1 MTLILTIAIPAS
13 MRLALAALVVAFSAH
28 GALAWY
34 GASVGQTYPGASTD
48 NHASVHARAHL
59 CNGISKHTRTICCGA
74 NPPAWCGKRPKDIVD
89 ADATNDRDLA
99 RLYQASLNDFGSPLR
114 DPMFYVC
121 MFVSVTVIY
130 LTALAGSGRDKGVDE
145 AV

>member
-1 MTLILTIAIPAS
+1 MALILPTTIPAS
-13 MRLALAALVVAFSAH
+13 MRLVLAALVVALSAH

-34 GASVGQTYPGASTD
+34 GASVGQSYASASTD
-48 NHASVHARAHL
+48 DHAPVQARARL
-59 CNGISKHTRTICCGA
+59 CNGVSKHTRTICCGA

-89 ADATNDRDLA
+89 ADTTNDRDLA
-99 RLYQASLNDFGSPLR
+99 RLYQASPNDFGSPLR

-121 MFVSVTVIY
+121 MLVSVTVIY

-145 AV
+145 PV

>member
-1 MTLILTIAIPAS
+1 MTRILTIAIPAS
-13 MRLALAALVVAFSAH
+13 MRLALAALVVALSAH

-34 GASVGQTYPGASTD
+34 GASVGQSYASASTD
-48 NHASVHARAHL
+48 DHASVHARAHL

-89 ADATNDRDLA
+89 ADTTNDRDLA
-99 RLYQASLNDFGSPLR
+99 RLYQASPNDFGSPLR

-121 MFVSVTVIY
+121 MLVSVTVIY

-145 AV
+145 PV